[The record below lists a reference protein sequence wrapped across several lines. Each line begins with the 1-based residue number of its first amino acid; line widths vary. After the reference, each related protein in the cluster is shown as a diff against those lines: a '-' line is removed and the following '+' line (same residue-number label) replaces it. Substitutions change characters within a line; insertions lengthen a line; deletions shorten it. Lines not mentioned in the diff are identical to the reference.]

1 VKAVLITGVTG
12 FIGRYVARQF
22 AEAGWSV
29 VGLGTR
35 PPENAPKPDLLSYHP
50 LVLPSADLAGI
61 VQQVQPEVCI
71 HCVGRASV
79 DISVIDPA
87 ADFNASVAVT
97 FNILDNLRL
106 YAPKGKFIYL
116 SSAAVYGNP
125 ETLPIRESENP
136 NPISP
141 YGFHKLMSEQL
152 CAEFFKVYNLPT
164 AIVRIFSAYGPG
176 LRRQVLWD
184 MCCKALTQNVL
195 RLRGTGDE
203 SRDFIHGRDVAKA
216 LYMLAERAP
225 CEAEVYNLGSGIET
239 KIKELADLVLEQ
251 LSENIPVE
259 FDGHQAVGNPINWRS
274 DVSRIAKI
282 GFTPEVT
289 LERGVKVYVQWCRA
303 EILGW

>member
-1 VKAVLITGVTG
+1 
-12 FIGRYVARQF
+12 
-22 AEAGWSV
+22 
-29 VGLGTR
+29 
-35 PPENAPKPDLLSYHP
+35 
-50 LVLPSADLAGI
+50 
-61 VQQVQPEVCI
+61 
-71 HCVGRASV
+71 
-79 DISVIDPA
+79 
-87 ADFNASVAVT
+87 
-97 FNILDNLRL
+97 
-106 YAPKGKFIYL
+106 
-116 SSAAVYGNP
+116 
-125 ETLPIRESENP
+125 
-136 NPISP
+136 
-141 YGFHKLMSEQL
+141 MSEQL